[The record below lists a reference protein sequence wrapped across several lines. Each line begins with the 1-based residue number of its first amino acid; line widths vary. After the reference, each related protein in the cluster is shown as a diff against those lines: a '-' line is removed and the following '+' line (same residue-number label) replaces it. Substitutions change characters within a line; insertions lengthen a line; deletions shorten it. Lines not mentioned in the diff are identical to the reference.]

1 METDGSNCPSLD
13 PRLQA
18 FQVRLQD
25 IVPEILLCEW
35 SFVASFNQVID
46 VDNCFVRSR
55 LEPDARRLK
64 EPVSDNIILEEH
76 RIQSRRRMSPGRRT
90 RAARQRNGEIDVEGT
105 MELVLAV
112 SRLGWVSP
120 D

>member
-1 METDGSNCPSLD
+1 METAGSNCPSLD
-13 PRLQA
+13 RRLQA

-46 VDNCFVRSR
+46 ADNCFVRSR

-76 RIQSRRRMSPGRRT
+76 RIQSRRRKSAGR
-90 RAARQRNGEIDVEGT
+90 RQRNGEIDVEGT